1 VNTSRV
7 LAFEQSLP
15 RGERAS
21 DNSRISNIQGS
32 AARKAEQDIKVATQ
46 VALAISH
53 RPIYMRR
60 FSCRPRILQVT
71 SLIPNQTSI
80 APGLHSRRSLRTVS
94 PLPQSFN
101 IMAPIAVDQA
111 VEAPVA
117 PTTTKAAVAAPALSN
132 GTSTSTTTAKTPAI
146 ARYDA
151 NDPATTTE
159 LLVSI
164 IERDGGVIVENI
176 ISQELAGR
184 IKTELKPY
192 FDTDKVDPSGF
203 FPETT
208 QRATGLFARSDACV
222 ELAMNKTYID
232 VANAMLSSTYTYWNG
247 QVQETV
253 TSKPIISSTV
263 GFRVNPGGRQQ
274 ALHRDDG

>member
-1 VNTSRV
+1 
-7 LAFEQSLP
+7 
-15 RGERAS
+15 
-21 DNSRISNIQGS
+21 
-32 AARKAEQDIKVATQ
+32 
-46 VALAISH
+46 
-53 RPIYMRR
+53 
-60 FSCRPRILQVT
+60 
-71 SLIPNQTSI
+71 
-80 APGLHSRRSLRTVS
+80 
-94 PLPQSFN
+94 
-101 IMAPIAVDQA
+101 MAPIAVDDHV
-111 VEAPVA
+111 VEAPV
-117 PTTTKAAVAAPALSN
+117 TVNKAAAVGVSN
-132 GTSTSTTTAKTPAI
+132 GAVSKPTI

-176 ISQELAGR
+176 ISKELAGR
-184 IKTELKPY
+184 IRTELKPY

-203 FPETT
+203 FPHTT

-222 ELAMNKTYID
+222 ELGMNKTYID

-274 ALHRDDG
+274 ALHRDDGCGLPCLGKALHF

>member
-1 VNTSRV
+1 MV
-7 LAFEQSLP
+7 
-15 RGERAS
+15 
-21 DNSRISNIQGS
+21 
-32 AARKAEQDIKVATQ
+32 
-46 VALAISH
+46 
-53 RPIYMRR
+53 RR
-60 FSCRPRILQVT
+60 LQ
-71 SLIPNQTSI
+71 QT
-80 APGLHSRRSLRTVS
+80 
-94 PLPQSFN
+94 FN
-101 IMAPIAVDQA
+101 MAPMAVDEHVVESPAAATKAAAA
-111 VEAPVA
+111 VSNG
-117 PTTTKAAVAAPALSN
+117 TTTKP
-132 GTSTSTTTAKTPAI
+132 TI

-176 ISQELAGR
+176 ISKELAGR
-184 IKTELKPY
+184 VRTELKPF

-203 FPETT
+203 FPHTT

-232 VANAMLSSTYTYWNG
+232 VANTMLSSTYTYWNG

-274 ALHRDDG
+274 ALHRDDGYVRIKQVPRSILEEEE